1 MAQAASAVATGLFA
15 LPKSY
20 DSSDP
25 FNGPGARRQARH
37 KRKAE
42 LTEELGSAAANT
54 QLAAEATTEADRITK
69 EISPK
74 VEQLATEDKLLQT
87 TITGLEKN
95 QHQHHPSSGTN
106 TTTTTPP
113 LASQASPATANT
125 ASRGHQSEALG
136 EARAAEYYNDAAH
149 SLRTSATRWGPGLV
163 LLMGLA
169 ALLWNWYNQLPKL
182 YLFGTIVVL
191 FVASLY
197 PTYVMQLPRAAISP
211 LMKLV

>member
-1 MAQAASAVATGLFA
+1 MAQAAASAVATGLFA

-95 QHQHHPSSGTN
+95 QHHPG
-106 TTTTTPP
+106 TTPP
-113 LASQASPATANT
+113 LASPATANT

>member
-1 MAQAASAVATGLFA
+1 KAQAKAKNLKDRHQKEHQRVQGL
-15 LPKSY
+15 K
-20 DSSDP
+20 
-25 FNGPGARRQARH
+25 
-37 KRKAE
+37 K
-42 LTEELGSAAANT
+42 
-54 QLAAEATTEADRITK
+54 
-69 EISPK
+69 
-74 VEQLATEDKLLQT
+74 
-87 TITGLEKN
+87 
-95 QHQHHPSSGTN
+95 
-106 TTTTTPP
+106 
-113 LASQASPATANT
+113 
-125 ASRGHQSEALG
+125 ALG

-163 LLMGLA
+163 LLTGLA

>member
-54 QLAAEATTEADRITK
+54 QLATEATTEADRITK

-95 QHQHHPSSGTN
+95 QHQHQPG
-106 TTTTTPP
+106 TTPP
-113 LASQASPATANT
+113 LASSAPTTPATA
-125 ASRGHQSEALG
+125 ASRGHQSAALG

-197 PTYVMQLPRAAISP
+197 PTYVMQLPREAISP